1 MIFLLVT
8 GALLVW
14 DLDHPE
20 RFWMVL
26 TSFKTDADAVK
37 PEHLIWFTPTLENY
51 LNMTENYD
59 YWRFAR
65 NSVITAVFATA
76 FTLIVGIP
84 CAYAMA
90 FNPSRSTKDVLMWML
105 STKMLPAAA
114 VLYPM
119 TFITKSAGLFDTH
132 FLIIM
137 VLSLINLPIVVWML
151 FTYFKEIPKDIIEA
165 GQMDGVNTWGEIKE
179 ILIPLAWGG
188 IPRLVR
194 EIGPALTKELVMT
207 CRPFGAEEAMA
218 AGFLNRIV
226 AADDLTSA
234 ADELAGA
241 VASRPRAA
249 VLATKRHVN
258 AVTDQM
264 VGTGRSWSDADGLT
278 VALRDP
284 EGRASRDAYLERMQ
298 ARKKNRG

>member
-1 MIFLLVT
+1 MAIVARSSRFSKFGRPVLAWGVGLLFFF
-8 GALLVW
+8 
-14 DLDHPE
+14 PI
-20 RFWMVL
+20 FWMVL

-188 IPRLVR
+188 IASTALLCFIFCWNEAYWTVRLTTTDAATLSKLIEGNRAPEGLFFGRLSAVSAAAV
-194 EIGPALTKELVMT
+194 GPIVVLGWFCQKQLVQGLT
-207 CRPFGAEEAMA
+207 FGA
-218 AGFLNRIV
+218 V
-226 AADDLTSA
+226 
-234 ADELAGA
+234 
-241 VASRPRAA
+241 
-249 VLATKRHVN
+249 K
-258 AVTDQM
+258 
-264 VGTGRSWSDADGLT
+264 
-278 VALRDP
+278 
-284 EGRASRDAYLERMQ
+284 
-298 ARKKNRG
+298 